1 MEDATFFVFILLSPI
16 RPFVMNRNMPEIRQ
30 VLAFVAI
37 VETGSFTLAAKRLNL
52 TQSAIS
58 HSLRSLEDALNT
70 RLIDRKGKFHTLTPT
85 GEVFLRHCHAVL
97 AELDRAVRHMSELQ
111 QQAV

>member
-1 MEDATFFVFILLSPI
+1 MKRT
-16 RPFVMNRNMPEIRQ
+16 MPEIRQ

-58 HSLRSLEDALNT
+58 HSLRSLEDSLDVK
-70 RLIDRKGKFHTLTPT
+70 LLDRCGKSHRLTPS
-85 GEVFLRHCHAVL
+85 GEMFLGHCRAAL
-97 AELDRAVRHMSELQ
+97 AELDRAVMNIHALRQ
-111 QQAV
+111 RAV

>member
-1 MEDATFFVFILLSPI
+1 
-16 RPFVMNRNMPEIRQ
+16 MNRNMPEIRQ

-58 HSLRSLEDALNT
+58 HSLRSLEDSLST
-70 RLIDRKGKFHTLTPT
+70 RLLDRRGKSHALTAT
-85 GEVFLRHCHAVL
+85 GEIFLSHCRNAL
-97 AELDRAVRHMSELQ
+97 AELDNAVVRIHSLQQRAV
-111 QQAV
+111 